1 MQSGNFLATVR
12 QIDLSSRLF
21 LILTKAPI
29 APGARRRE
37 QESSKSYPPFPT
49 REGGRGV
56 RFYYNF
62 LAPQEKPI
70 PRQISLPEM
79 VKRIMNLGC
88 NSWMRKNG
96 SSGSPATAPDQLK
109 TTLTQIDAAA
119 NSRDVNSVMQFY
131 AANFKHSDGL
141 TREAMA
147 QALTELWKRYPQLTY
162 RTELKDWKAEGNS
175 IVAETVT
182 NITGTQASEGMTMN
196 LESIMRS
203 RQRFD
208 NQKIVQQDILAERT
222 QISSGVKPPSI
233 QINLPEQV
241 GVGQPYNFDVIV
253 TEPLGDDLLLGTALE
268 ESIKPEGFIK
278 PTNLKLELLSAG
290 GVFKL
295 GKAPATQDNRWL
307 SAVLIR
313 GNGMI
318 MVTQRLQVVE
328 RPTNS
333 AAPLQ

>member
-1 MQSGNFLATVR
+1 MCKPAISQSQSLNK
-12 QIDLSSRLF
+12 
-21 LILTKAPI
+21 LTSPPALGGHG
-29 APGARRRE
+29 GA
-37 QESSKSYPPFPT
+37 SPT
-49 REGGRGV
+49 RDGGLG
-56 RFYYNF
+56 FP
-62 LAPQEKPI
+62 L
-70 PRQISLPEM
+70 L
-79 VKRIMNLGC
+79 NLNKSGILKW
-88 NSWMRKNG
+88 SVILLTIALTAGWTKNAQAE
-96 SSGSPATAPDQLK
+96 SPATAPAQLK
-109 TTLTQIDAAA
+109 ETLAQIDAAA
-119 NSRDVNSVMQFY
+119 NRRDLNSVMQFY
-131 AANFKHSDGL
+131 GTNFKHSDGL
-141 TREAMA
+141 TREVMT
-147 QALTELWKRYPQLTY
+147 QALTQLWKRYPKLTY

-182 NITGTQASEGMTMN
+182 NIAGTQTSEGTAMK

-208 NQKIVQQDILAERT
+208 NQKIVQQDILGERT
-222 QISSGVKPPSI
+222 QISSGAKPPTI

-268 ESIKPEGFIK
+268 EPIKPERLLK
-278 PTNLKLELLSAG
+278 PANLKLEILPAG

-295 GKAPATQDNRWL
+295 GKAPTTDNRWL

-313 GNGMI
+313 GSGMI
-318 MVTQRLQVVE
+318 MVTQRLLVVD

>member
-1 MQSGNFLATVR
+1 MCNPAISQQS
-12 QIDLSSRLF
+12 DK
-21 LILTKAPI
+21 LTSPPAPLLV
-29 APGARRRE
+29 GE
-37 QESSKSYPPFPT
+37 GSKTLTPPFLVGKGD
-49 REGGRGV
+49 GGLGFSTPLHPKKNQS
-56 RFYYNF
+56 RF
-62 LAPQEKPI
+62 LKWSVVLLTIGLTA
-70 PRQISLPEM
+70 
-79 VKRIMNLGC
+79 G
-88 NSWMRKNG
+88 WAKNADAE
-96 SSGSPATAPDQLK
+96 SPATAPPQLK
-109 TTLTQIDAAA
+109 DTLTQIDAAA
-119 NSRDVNSVMQFY
+119 NRRDVNSVIQFY
-131 AANFKHSDGL
+131 SANFKHSDGL

-147 QALTELWKRYPQLTY
+147 QALTQLWKRYPQITY

-175 IVAETVT
+175 IIAETVT
-182 NITGTQASEGMTMN
+182 NITGTSASEGTTGK

-222 QISSGVKPPSI
+222 QISSGAKPPTI

-268 ESIKPEGFIK
+268 EPIKPERYNK
-278 PTNLKLELLSAG
+278 PAKLKLELLPAG

-295 GKAPATQDNRWL
+295 GKAPATKDNRWL

-313 GNGMI
+313 GSGMI
-318 MVTQRLQVVE
+318 MVTQRLQVVD